1 MDRHFTATGYVV
13 IDNSILLHFH
23 PKVKMWLP
31 PGGHIELN
39 EDPNQAV
46 IREVYEETSIE
57 VELISDFENF
67 NFDYPKSL
75 IPPEHILKEDIDDP
89 VDGFHQHIDLI
100 YYCKP
105 INPLEDLPKEWVAI
119 SRDQLINK
127 PHTPIVI
134 STDVRKI
141 GVSAIEKIT
150 KL

>member
-46 IREVYEETSIE
+46 IREVYEETSIK
-57 VELISDFENF
+57 VELISDSEKF
-67 NFDYPKSL
+67 NFDYPKSI
-75 IPPEHILKEDIDDP
+75 IPPEHILIEDIDDP

>member
-57 VELISDFENF
+57 VELISD
-67 NFDYPKSL
+67 
-75 IPPEHILKEDIDDP
+75 ID
-89 VDGFHQHIDLI
+89 
-100 YYCKP
+100 
-105 INPLEDLPKEWVAI
+105 
-119 SRDQLINK
+119 
-127 PHTPIVI
+127 
-134 STDVRKI
+134 
-141 GVSAIEKIT
+141 
-150 KL
+150 

>member
-57 VELISDFENF
+57 V
-67 NFDYPKSL
+67 
-75 IPPEHILKEDIDDP
+75 
-89 VDGFHQHIDLI
+89 
-100 YYCKP
+100 
-105 INPLEDLPKEWVAI
+105 
-119 SRDQLINK
+119 
-127 PHTPIVI
+127 
-134 STDVRKI
+134 
-141 GVSAIEKIT
+141 
-150 KL
+150 